1 MERGAKPMSSPF
13 QSVTDHVHEGQ
24 AERFTHCSR
33 FVDGEHAATVESTAD
48 GRLTNPGATFYD
60 DLLHLPF
67 FRFDCQAS
75 SHSPPQ

>member
-13 QSVTDHVHEGQ
+13 QGVTNHVHEGQ
-24 AERFTHCSR
+24 PERVAHGRR
-33 FVDGEHAATVESTAD
+33 FINGEDAATVESAAD
-48 GRLTNPGATFYD
+48 GRLTDPGAAFYD

-67 FRFDCQAS
+67 FRFDRQAS